1 MEILL
6 AYGVPKKIVD
16 AISIFYKD
24 TVAQVITQDGETA
37 FFEITTGVL
46 QGDTLAPYL
55 FIVALDYALQEATK
69 DTSTSFMLE
78 KRHSSRKPA
87 EYITDA
93 DFADDFALIS
103 NCMEQAQLLLSRL
116 EMAAETI
123 GLHANSKK
131 TEYMLFNQDETSKNA
146 EWWFI
151 ETGV

>member
-1 MEILL
+1 
-6 AYGVPKKIVD
+6 
-16 AISIFYKD
+16 
-24 TVAQVITQDGETA
+24 
-37 FFEITTGVL
+37 
-46 QGDTLAPYL
+46 
-55 FIVALDYALQEATK
+55 
-69 DTSTSFMLE
+69 MLE

-131 TEYMLFNQDETSKNA
+131 TEYMLFNQVETSKNA

-151 ETGV
+151 ETGMISNILVHGLQIAKKTWKFKSGWHGRH